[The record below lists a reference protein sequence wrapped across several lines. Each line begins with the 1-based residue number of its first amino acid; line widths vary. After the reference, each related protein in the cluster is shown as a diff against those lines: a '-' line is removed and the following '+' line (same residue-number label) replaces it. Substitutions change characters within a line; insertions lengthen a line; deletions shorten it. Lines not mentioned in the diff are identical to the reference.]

1 MYAVSGRKLRLRA
14 RAVRMAETRER
25 IVRATYE
32 LHRDVG
38 PARTTIS
45 AIAERA
51 GVQRLTVYHHFRDE
65 LELAGACTVYG
76 LAVDPLPDP
85 ILLATIA
92 QPEDRLRAALAEQYE
107 YYARNESLIANA
119 LRDLHIV
126 QERMRAAGATEADV
140 PEAVRAFY
148 SQPDRM
154 REVLIRGWGPGDA
167 GRSHLDAVLG
177 LALAFPTWRTLVR
190 ERGLEDSAAVDLM
203 VQAVTCAAARGAPH
217 GSAH

>member
-1 MYAVSGRKLRLRA
+1 MS
-14 RAVRMAETRER
+14 ETRER

-76 LAVDPLPDP
+76 LALDPLPDP
-85 ILLATIA
+85 SVLANIA
-92 QPEDRLRAALAEQYE
+92 QPEDRVRAALAEQYA
-107 YYARNESLIANA
+107 YYARNESLLANS
-119 LRDLHIV
+119 LRDLPIV
-126 QERMRAAGATEADV
+126 QERMRAAGLTESDL
-140 PEAVRAFY
+140 PEGVRAFY

-154 REVLIRGWGPGDA
+154 REVLISSWHQSDSRRQPLGA
-167 GRSHLDAVLG
+167 LLG
-177 LALAFPTWRTLVR
+177 LALAFSTWRTLVR
-190 ERGLEDSAAVDLM
+190 DHDLDEPAAVELM
-203 VQAVTCAAARGAPH
+203 VHIVMCAADP
-217 GSAH
+217 

>member
-1 MYAVSGRKLRLRA
+1 MHRVSGRKLRLRA
-14 RAVRMAETRER
+14 RAERMAETRQR

-32 LHRDVG
+32 LHRDMG

-51 GVQRLTVYHHFRDE
+51 GVQRLTVYHHFHDE

-76 LAVDPLPDP
+76 LALDPLPDP
-85 ILLATIA
+85 VLLGRIPR
-92 QPEDRLRAALAEQYE
+92 PEDRLRAALAEQYA

-119 LRDLHIV
+119 LRDLPIV
-126 QERMRAAGATEADV
+126 QERMRAAGATESDV

-154 REVLIRGWGPGDA
+154 REVLVGGWRGSDSPHP
-167 GRSHLDAVLG
+167 HLDAVLG
-177 LALAFPTWRTLVR
+177 LALAFSTWRTLVR

-203 VQAVTCAAARGAPH
+203 VQAVACAAVLGAPH
-217 GSAH
+217 GSDH

>member
-1 MYAVSGRKLRLRA
+1 MSDRKLQLRV
-14 RAVRMAETRER
+14 RAERMAETRER

-65 LELAGACTVYG
+65 LELAGACTIYG
-76 LAVDPLPDP
+76 LALDPLPDP
-85 ILLATIA
+85 TGLAFIA
-92 QPEDRLRAALAEQYE
+92 QPEDRLRAALAEQYA
-107 YYARNESLIANA
+107 YYERNESLIDNA
-119 LRDLHIV
+119 LRDLPV
-126 QERMRAAGATEADV
+126 VRERMRAIGASESDV

-154 REVLIRGWGPGDA
+154 RDVLVRGWT
-167 GRSHLDAVLG
+167 GRDSPRPELEALVG
-177 LALAFPTWRTLVR
+177 LALAFATWRTLAR
-190 ERGLEDSAAVDLM
+190 DHGLDPSAAVELM
-203 VQAVTCAAARGAPH
+203 VHIVSCAAAASRVPGKH
-217 GSAH
+217 NR